1 MKICIS
7 ASGTDLDSNV
17 DPRFGRCPYFIL
29 YDSETDDFEHFENQS
44 RNAMG
49 GAGIQ
54 AAQFVVDSGAST
66 VLSGAIGPNA
76 FRVLNSAG
84 INIYSGVGGTVRG
97 AIENLKDGKLVLTL
111 KPDVQTHYGTGKN
124 F

>member
-7 ASGTDLDSNV
+7 SSGTDLDSNV
-17 DPRFGRCPYFIL
+17 DPRFGRCPYYIF
-29 YDSETDDFEHFENQS
+29 YDSETEKFEYFENQS

-54 AAQFVVDSGAST
+54 AAQFVVDNGAET

-84 INIYSGVGGTVRG
+84 INIYSGVGGTVKS
-97 AIENLKDGKLVLTL
+97 AIEDLKNGKLVLTL
-111 KPDVQTHYGTGKN
+111 KPDVQSHYGTGKN

>member
-7 ASGTDLDSNV
+7 SSGTDLDSNV
-17 DPRFGRCPYFIL
+17 DPRFGRCPYFIM
-29 YDSETDDFEHFENQS
+29 YNSENDTFEYFENES

-54 AAQFVVDSGAST
+54 AAQSVINRGANTVISGN
-66 VLSGAIGPNA
+66 IGPNA
-76 FRVLNSAG
+76 FRVLAAAN
-84 INIYSGVGGTVRG
+84 INIYSGVSGTVRE
-97 AIENLKDGKLVLTL
+97 AIEKLKNGKLVLTL
-111 KPDVQTHYGTGKN
+111 SPDVQSHYGTGGD

>member
-7 ASGTDLDSNV
+7 ASGKDMDSNV
-17 DPRFGRCPYFIL
+17 DPRFGRCPYYIF
-29 YDSETDDFEHFENQS
+29 YDSESDGFEYFENQS

-54 AAQFVVDSGAST
+54 AAQFVIDKGADT

-84 INIYSGVGGTVRG
+84 INIYSGIVGTVKS
-97 AIENLKDGKLVLTL
+97 AIDDLKNGKLVLTL
-111 KPDVQTHYGTGKN
+111 KPDVQSHYGTGKN